1 MAAHETTKPIPPRWG
16 DDRLSGFLDQAF
28 NNTLATFVQK
38 NARFQVLE
46 RVDQNFLRIGE
57 NLINPPDMIG
67 ALLLLRSHSAF
78 RGACRLSMSGQVPDA
93 FPVLRACL
101 EYALYALHINANGA
115 LGEVWLRR
123 HDDAASLRRVRQEF
137 THAAVMGTLQARDR
151 SLQPIIQQLYE
162 RSIDFGAH
170 PNERAITGSMTIQ
183 RKPGRVELQ
192 QIYLHGDSL
201 SLDHGLKTTA
211 QVGLGSL
218 CIFQHIFLERFRIL
232 GIQDMI
238 DQLRREL

>member
-1 MAAHETTKPIPPRWG
+1 M
-16 DDRLSGFLDQAF
+16 SGFLDQAF
-28 NNTLATFVQK
+28 NNTLASFVQK
-38 NARFQVLE
+38 NVRFQVLG

-57 NLINPPDMIG
+57 NLINPPDIIA
-67 ALLLLRSHSAF
+67 ALLILRSHSAF

-101 EYALYALHINANGA
+101 EYALYALHINANPA
-115 LGEVWLRR
+115 LGEVWVRR
-123 HDDAASLRRVRQEF
+123 HDDAASLRRVRQDF
-137 THAAVMGTLQARDR
+137 THAAVIATLGAKDANLH
-151 SLQPIIQQLYE
+151 SIIQQLYE

-183 RKPGRVELQ
+183 REPGRVELQ

>member
-1 MAAHETTKPIPPRWG
+1 
-16 DDRLSGFLDQAF
+16 
-28 NNTLATFVQK
+28 
-38 NARFQVLE
+38 
-46 RVDQNFLRIGE
+46 
-57 NLINPPDMIG
+57 
-67 ALLLLRSHSAF
+67 
-78 RGACRLSMSGQVPDA
+78 MSGQVPDT

-101 EYALYALHINANGA
+101 EYALYALHINANPA
-115 LGEVWLRR
+115 LGEVWVRR

-137 THAAVMGTLQARDR
+137 THTAVIATLEAKDAN
-151 SLQPIIQQLYE
+151 LHPVIQQLYE

-183 RKPGRVELQ
+183 REPGRVELQ

-201 SLDHGLKTTA
+201 SLDLGLKTTA
-211 QVGLGSL
+211 QIGLGCL

>member
-1 MAAHETTKPIPPRWG
+1 MAAHEMTMSLPPRWG
-16 DDRLSGFLDQAF
+16 DDCLSSFVDHAF
-28 NNTLATFVQK
+28 KNTLASFVQK
-38 NARFQVLE
+38 HARFAVLE
-46 RVDQNFLRIGE
+46 RVDQNFHRIGA
-57 NLINPPDMIG
+57 NLINPPDFFG
-67 ALLLLRSHSAF
+67 ALLLLRAHSAY
-78 RGACRLSMSGQVPDA
+78 RAACRLAMSGQVPDA

-101 EYALYALHINANGA
+101 EYSLYALHIHTTPA

-137 THAAVMGTLQARDR
+137 TNAGVMATLRNKDA
-151 SLQPIIQQLYE
+151 SLFPIIEQLYE

-170 PNERAITGSMTIQ
+170 PNERAITGSMTIERQ
-183 RKPGRVELQ
+183 PGCVEIQ
-192 QIYLHGDSL
+192 QIYLHGDSP

-218 CIFQHIFLERFRIL
+218 CIFQHIFLQRFRLL